1 MPAVW
6 MVTHCLTEKRSGV
19 LQMWARADDASEAF
33 FYKVHGDVGTGER
46 GLFAELA
53 LYTQNRHKN
62 GIE

>member
-1 MPAVW
+1 
-6 MVTHCLTEKRSGV
+6 
-19 LQMWARADDASEAF
+19 MWAGADDASEAF